1 MERIRIIDLHCHILP
16 GLDDG
21 AQSLEESL
29 EMVHLAAQSG
39 VREIVATPHCAGDRI
54 RETTDGL
61 MLLREA
67 LEDMRIPVT
76 VHPGMEILGLADTAQ
91 LLSAGKLLAL
101 NGSQY
106 PLIEFP
112 FHEAAEDNTQIL
124 SDVIR
129 AGYRPLIA
137 HPERYGCVQED
148 PECINQWYQMGCLF
162 QINRGSLLGR
172 FGRAAQDMAFSLID
186 RGFATVVASDA
197 HSGRMRTPW
206 LLDVYELL
214 EHEFSPR
221 AARHLMRDNPQR
233 ILNNER
239 ILPVKPAW
247 FE

>member
-1 MERIRIIDLHCHILP
+1 MERLRIIDLHCHILP

-21 AQSLEESL
+21 SQSLQETL
-29 EMVHLAAQSG
+29 EMLHLAAQSG
-39 VREIVATPHCAGDRI
+39 VRATVATPHCAGDSVS
-54 RETTDGL
+54 ETSDGL

-67 LEDMRIPVT
+67 MEDLRIPVT
-76 VHPGMEILGLADTAQ
+76 IYPGMEILGLADTAQ
-91 LLSAGKLLAL
+91 LLRAGKLLTL

-112 FHEAAEDNTQIL
+112 FHEAAEDNTRIL
-124 SDVIR
+124 SDVIQ

-137 HPERYGCVQED
+137 HPERYECVQEES
-148 PECINQWYQMGCLF
+148 ECINQWYQMGCLF

-172 FGRAAQDMAFSLID
+172 FGRRVQGMAFSLVD

-197 HSGRMRTPW
+197 HSSRMRTPW

-221 AARHLMRDNPQR
+221 AARHLMWNNPQK

-239 ILPVKPAW
+239 ILPVNPAW